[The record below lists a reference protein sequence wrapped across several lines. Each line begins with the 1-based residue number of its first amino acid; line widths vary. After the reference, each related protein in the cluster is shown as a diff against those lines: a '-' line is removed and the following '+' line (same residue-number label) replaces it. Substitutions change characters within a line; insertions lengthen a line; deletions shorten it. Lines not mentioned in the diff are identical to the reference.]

1 MNYSNP
7 ICKNIFVVYDDVI
20 QILIDLNYDLLD
32 SAEVGTQLAAD
43 IVFHSC
49 LNFVGW

>member
-1 MNYSNP
+1 M
-7 ICKNIFVVYDDVI
+7 
-20 QILIDLNYDLLD
+20 IDLSYDLLD
-32 SAEVGTQLAAD
+32 STEIGTQLAAD

>member
-1 MNYSNP
+1 MDGAAILRCCDFSFS
-7 ICKNIFVVYDDVI
+7 IIFK
-20 QILIDLNYDLLD
+20 ILLDLSYDLLD
-32 SAEVGTQLAAD
+32 SSEVTSQLAAD